1 MTRTEVSRVMGIG
14 RILAVTGALL
24 AVTVGSASA
33 QGWSHGGGGMHGGF
47 RLGVP
52 LRALNLTQDQQTQVQ
67 TILTNARATARPI
80 ATQLRQAQSTLADTL
95 LASPTA
101 DVSGQVTAINGLQA
115 QLFQNR
121 VHTRAQVLALLKPEQ
136 LARAAQIKAEMGQL
150 RGQMRQL
157 MTPTQP

>member
-1 MTRTEVSRVMGIG
+1 MARINVSRVWGVG
-14 RILAVTGALL
+14 RLLVVTGALL

-33 QGWSHGGGGMHGGF
+33 QGWGQEGGGWRGGL

-52 LRALNLTQDQQTQVQ
+52 LRALNLTPDQQTQVQ

-80 ATQLRQAQSTLADTL
+80 AVQLRQAQSALADAL
-95 LASPTA
+95 LAAPTA
-101 DVSGQVTAINGLQA
+101 DLSSQVTAINGLQA

-121 VHTRAQVLALLKPEQ
+121 VQTRAQVLAVLKPEQ
-136 LARAAQIKAEMGQL
+136 LARAAQIKAEMSHL